1 MEFFTQAWVEGFAQK
16 WNADTEMIKPLAE
29 ADFSGVI
36 AFGYPGQETPS
47 VLLDVVSGKVARA
60 GLVNKVAQL
69 PDIAW
74 DLRALPEQWLMWRS
88 KPLTLSGLGVAV
100 QNGQLVFK
108 AGDYRKMIRTPSLA
122 NPFLRFFNLL

>member
-16 WNADTEMIKPLAE
+16 WNADSQMVRPLAE
-29 ADFSGVI
+29 TDFCAVL
-36 AFGYPGQETPS
+36 AFGYPGQAAPS
-47 VLLDVVSGKVARA
+47 VLLDVVQGKVERA

-69 PDIAW
+69 PVIDW
-74 DLRALPEQWLMWRS
+74 DLRALPEQWLMWRT
-88 KPLTLSGLGVAV
+88 KPLTLSSLGVAV
-100 QNGQLVFK
+100 QNGQLIFK

>member
-16 WNADTEMIKPLAE
+16 WNADAEMVKPLAE
-29 ADFSGVI
+29 TGFCAVL
-36 AFGYPGQETPS
+36 AFGYPGQEAPS
-47 VLLDVVSGKVARA
+47 ILLDVVNGKVERA

-69 PDIAW
+69 PVIDW
-74 DLRALPEQWLMWRS
+74 DLRALPEQWLMWRT

-100 QNGQLVFK
+100 QNGQLQFK

>member
-1 MEFFTQAWVEGFAQK
+1 MEFFTQAWIEGFAQK
-16 WNADTEMIKPLAE
+16 WNADTEMVKPLAE
-29 ADFSGVI
+29 TDFSAVI
-36 AFGYPGQETPS
+36 AFGYPGQDTPS
-47 VLLDVVSGKVARA
+47 VLLDIVKGKVERA

-69 PDIAW
+69 PDINW
-74 DLRALPEQWLMWRS
+74 DLRALPEQWLMWRT

-100 QNGQLVFK
+100 QNGQLLFK

>member
-16 WNADTEMIKPLAE
+16 WNADTEMVKPLAE

-69 PDIAW
+69 PDIDW

-100 QNGQLVFK
+100 QNGQLIFK

-122 NPFLRFFNLL
+122 NPFLRFFILL

>member
-16 WNADTEMIKPLAE
+16 WNADTEMVKPLAE
-29 ADFSGVI
+29 TGFSAVI

-47 VLLDVVSGKVARA
+47 VLLDVVKGKVERA

-69 PDIAW
+69 PDIDW
-74 DLRALPEQWLMWRS
+74 DLRALPEQWLMWS
-88 KPLTLSGLGVAV
+88 TKPLTLSGLGVAV

>member
-16 WNADTEMIKPLAE
+16 WNADAEMVKPLAE
-29 ADFSGVI
+29 IDFSAVI

-47 VLLDVVSGKVARA
+47 VLLDVVKGKVERA

-69 PDIAW
+69 PDINW

>member
-1 MEFFTQAWVEGFAQK
+1 MDFFTQAWVEGFAQK
-16 WNADTEMIKPLAE
+16 WNADAEMVRPLAE
-29 ADFSGVI
+29 IGFCAVI
-36 AFGYPGQETPS
+36 AFGYPSQEKPS
-47 VLLDVVSGKVARA
+47 VMLEIVNGKVVRA

-69 PDIAW
+69 PAIDW

-88 KPLTLSGLGVAV
+88 RPLTLSSLGVAV
-100 QNGQLVFK
+100 QNGQLLFK

>member
-16 WNADTEMIKPLAE
+16 WNADAEMVKPLAE
-29 ADFSGVI
+29 TSFSAVI
-36 AFGYPGQETPS
+36 AFGYPAQAMPS
-47 VLLDVVSGKVARA
+47 VLLDVVKGKVARA

-69 PDIAW
+69 PAIDW
-74 DLRALPEQWLMWRS
+74 DLRALPEQWLMWRT

-108 AGDYRKMIRTPSLA
+108 TGDYRKMIRTPGLA

>member
-16 WNADTEMIKPLAE
+16 WNADTEMVKPLAE
-29 ADFSGVI
+29 TDFSAVI

-47 VLLDVVSGKVARA
+47 VLLDVVKGKVERA

-69 PDIAW
+69 PDIDW
-74 DLRALPEQWLMWRS
+74 DLRALPEQWLMWRT